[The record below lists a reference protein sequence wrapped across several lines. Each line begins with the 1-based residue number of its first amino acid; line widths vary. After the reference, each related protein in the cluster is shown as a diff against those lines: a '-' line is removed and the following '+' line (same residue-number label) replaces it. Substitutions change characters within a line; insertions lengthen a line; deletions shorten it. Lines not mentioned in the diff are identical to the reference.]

1 MDYRDW
7 WLADNSQK
15 ANALAKDIS
24 MLAER
29 ARGAGFEV
37 VAHILG
43 LAAQEAVKEGEQT
56 NPGLS

>member
-1 MDYRDW
+1 VDYRDW

>member
-1 MDYRDW
+1 MDERDW

-24 MLAER
+24 VLAER
-29 ARGAGFEV
+29 APAAGFEV

-43 LAAQEAVKEGEQT
+43 LAAQEAAKETEQT
-56 NPGLS
+56 NPRLS